1 MRSLLRQYVRVARS
15 DGGAFGRL
23 WAGASVSL
31 LGDGMT
37 ILALSW
43 LVLSTGGTARLGLL
57 GVCFT
62 APVIVG
68 GLVTGPLLDRFDK
81 RILIAGDSL
90 IRAMCVASVPLA
102 AVLGHVPEFL
112 PFVVAVV
119 YGLFRMVPMAGFPA
133 AIPQLVRAADLDTAN
148 ALESLS
154 FSTASIVG
162 PAAGG
167 ALVAAIGA
175 PDVLLFDAASYLLF
189 AAVMATIRRPLRPE
203 TAPGTPGAPGGAA
216 AAPATAR
223 GATLRALA
231 RDRILVAT
239 TAAFM
244 LFNVADGMLMLV
256 VAPWLART
264 QLPGGAAALGGLT
277 GTLAAGEIAGA
288 AIAGLTAGDVSDHA
302 AVRRIGL
309 LQAAAA
315 LALLLILGKP
325 RAVLAYAGFF
335 AVGALTAPMTVWA
348 QSMRM
353 RRVPA
358 AVHGRAFALLRT
370 FMQATPPLGA
380 AMAPALLAHGGLA
393 GTLAVMAGVAGLP
406 ALLLIFPAEAPQLRA
421 GPGAPA

>member
-1 MRSLLRQYVRVARS
+1 MRVARA

-90 IRAMCVASVPLA
+90 VRATCVSSVPLA
-102 AVLGHVPEFL
+102 AALGHVPQFL
-112 PFVVAVV
+112 PFAVALV
-119 YGLFRMVPMAGFPA
+119 YGLCRMVPMAGFPA
-133 AIPQLVRAADLDTAN
+133 AIPQLVRATDLDTAN

-154 FSTASIVG
+154 FSTASIAG

-167 ALVAAIGA
+167 ALVAVIGA
-175 PDVLLFDAASYLLF
+175 PDVLLFDAASYLFF
-189 AAVMATIRRPLRPE
+189 AAVVATIRRPLRPE
-203 TAPGTPGAPGGAA
+203 TVPGPASQEKAA
-216 AAPATAR
+216 VPAG
-223 GATLRALA
+223 GATLRTLA
-231 RDRILVAT
+231 RDRILVTT

-264 QLPGGAAALGGLT
+264 QLPGGATALGGLT

-288 AIAGLTAGDVSDHA
+288 AIAGLTAGDVPDRA

-309 LQAAAA
+309 AQATAA

-358 AVHGRAFALLRT
+358 AMHGRAFALLRT

-380 AMAPALLAHGGLA
+380 AMAPVLLANGGLA
-393 GTLAVMAGVAGLP
+393 GTLAVMAAVAGVP
-406 ALLLIFPAEAPQLRA
+406 ALLLIRPAGAPQLQA